1 MTTMKNKFGGG
12 NDGEH
17 CEPLCISYPQKQYY
31 LLLTEALVE
40 DISKP
45 KQPLRRRLSKTK
57 WLLKLPI
64 LLSSLGYLVWFAI
77 NCPRHHYP
85 EPQGGI
91 QLPGM
96 HHKDGGHDFHP
107 PRRQRHQNDDYSLE
121 PSQEEIGAP
130 SPIRR
135 PIFEYS
141 DLTLAE
147 QEAIITESISND
159 TIAQWSYYY
168 THGKHLAGTNKSMAE
183 WTRDRWIENGIPSH
197 LVEYEVYLNY
207 PVSHSLSLTI
217 DGGERFVAG
226 LEEDVLPEDP
236 TTGAADRVPTFHG
249 YSKDG
254 SAEAE
259 YIYVGWVLL
268 LFHNNTLLS
277 EAADLGGKADYQRLV
292 DLGVDLKGKIALAKY
307 GGTFRGLKVKY
318 AQEQGMIGVLTYTDP
333 GDDGE
338 ITKANGYAP
347 YPDGPAR
354 NPSSV
359 QRGSVMFL
367 ATMTGDP
374 TTPGYPSKP
383 GVERE
388 DPSGFI
394 PSIPSLPLSFKD
406 ALPFLQALDGYGFT
420 AEEVDRPG
428 WTGGL
433 NVSYSVGPRPG
444 AVISLE
450 NKVDY
455 TYTPVW
461 NSIGIINGTIE
472 DEVIVIGNHRD
483 AWIVA
488 MILNYL
494 GGASD
499 PNSGTA
505 VLVELSKAFGEL
517 IKLGWKPKR
526 TIILASWDAEEYA
539 CIGSTE
545 WVEEFVS
552 WAVPNMVAYVN
563 VDMAVAGPHFRIEA
577 VPELWGLVEDTIQN
591 VSSPK
596 TQGKSIYDEWTA
608 DGGEAGVPGAGSDHG
623 VFVHTSGIAVVDF
636 GFENGPKD
644 PVYHYHSNY
653 DSYTWMTTLGDR
665 YFTYH
670 STMAQIAGKTVL
682 RISENVLLPYNV
694 TTFATTLQSMLSDLK
709 GEIATAG
716 MTLNLSPLEVAIV
729 RFAAAAG
736 DIMVIKEALEP
747 GEWGGAQETIVN
759 ERIGKFERG
768 FIGDGLPGR
777 VFYKHLIY
785 APGVETGYAPTTLPG
800 ITEAVRVGN
809 VEEAMQ
815 YVGITAAA
823 IDEVAEFLEG

>member
-1 MTTMKNKFGGG
+1 MTSPMKKGFARGS
-12 NDGEH
+12 GE
-17 CEPLCISYPQKQYY
+17 ENL
-31 LLLTEALVE
+31 E
-40 DISKP
+40 DIAKP
-45 KQPLRRRLSKTK
+45 NQPLKRGLSKTK

-64 LLSSLGYLVWFAI
+64 LLLLLGYFVWFAVNHI
-77 NCPRHHYP
+77 DHRYP
-85 EPQGGI
+85 QPQGAI
-91 QLPGM
+91 QLQGI
-96 HHKDGGHDFHP
+96 H
-107 PRRQRHQNDDYSLE
+107 RNDD
-121 PSQEEIGAP
+121 AP
-130 SPIRR
+130 PPDGR
-135 PIFEYS
+135 PVLGGS
-141 DLTLAE
+141 NLTLAE
-147 QEAIITESISND
+147 QEAIITESISNN

-183 WTRDRWIENGIPSH
+183 WTRDKWIENGIPSH

-226 LEEDVLPEDP
+226 LEEDVLPQDP

-249 YSKDG
+249 YSKSG
-254 SAEAE
+254 SVEAE
-259 YIYVGWVLL
+259 YIYVGM
-268 LFHNNTLLS
+268 
-277 EAADLGGKADYQRLV
+277 GGKRDYQRLV
-292 DLGVDLKGKIALAKY
+292 DLGVDLKGKVALAKY

-318 AQEQGMIGVLTYTDP
+318 AQDQGMIGVLTYSDP
-333 GDDGE
+333 GDDGD
-338 ITKANGYAP
+338 ITEANGYAA
-347 YPDGPAR
+347 YPAGPAR

-383 GVERE
+383 DVERE

-406 ALPFLQALDGYGFT
+406 ALPFLQALDGYGLT
-420 AEEVDRPG
+420 AGEVDRPG

-444 AVISLE
+444 AVISLKNE
-450 NKVDY
+450 VDY
-455 TYTPVW
+455 TYTPIW
-461 NSIGIINGTIE
+461 NTIGIINGTIE

-483 AWIVA
+483 AWIV
-488 MILNYL
+488 

-517 IKLGWKPKR
+517 LKQGWKPKR

-545 WVEEFVS
+545 WVEEFVT

-563 VDMAVAGPHFRIEA
+563 VDMAVAGPHFRLEG
-577 VPELWGLVEDTIQN
+577 VPELWDLVEDTIKN
-591 VSSPK
+591 ASSPK

-623 VFVHTSGIAVVDF
+623 VFIHTSGIAVIDF

-653 DSYTWMTTLGDR
+653 DSYTWMTTWGDP

-682 RISENVLLPYNV
+682 RISENVLLPYNA
-694 TTFATTLQSMLSDLK
+694 TTFSIALQSMLSDLK
-709 GEIATAG
+709 SEIATAG
-716 MTLNLSPLEVAIV
+716 MTLDLSTLEAAIS
-729 RFAAAAG
+729 RFTAAAG
-736 DIMVIKEALEP
+736 DLMAIKEALEP
-747 GEWGGAQETIVN
+747 GEWGGEQETIVN
-759 ERIGKFERG
+759 ERLGKFERG

-800 ITEAVRVGN
+800 ITEAVRVGD
-809 VEEAMQ
+809 VEEAKK
-815 YVGITAAA
+815 YVGVTAGA
-823 IDEVAEFLEG
+823 IDKVAKYLEG